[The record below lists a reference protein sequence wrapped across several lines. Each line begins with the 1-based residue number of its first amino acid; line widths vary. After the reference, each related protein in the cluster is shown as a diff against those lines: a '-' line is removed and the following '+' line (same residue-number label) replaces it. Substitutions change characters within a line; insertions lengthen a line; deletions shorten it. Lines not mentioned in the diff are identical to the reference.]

1 MGIIVVLG
9 VVFIIAI
16 IVMVYNQTDY
26 GDSKPEEKLPS
37 EFIAAMSVAGI
48 NKHGCQM
55 KHVGTFV
62 GQLVAEPNNDFD
74 ANAIKVMHSD
84 GTHLGYIKK
93 EETDTVR
100 QMLGKDFKPY
110 PVVGQVKFVEEKDE
124 EDEEEPG
131 ENLVLVEDA
140 KAGYFVARIYIDSA
154 HL

>member
-1 MGIIVVLG
+1 MGILIVVGFLLVLL
-9 VVFIIAI
+9 VVSVFAFN
-16 IVMVYNQTDY
+16 YN
-26 GDSKPEEKLPS
+26 SESSEEKLPS

-48 NKHGCQM
+48 NKHGCQI

-62 GQLVAEPNNDFD
+62 GQLVAEPDNDFD

-93 EETDTVR
+93 EETDAVR
-100 QMLGKDFKPY
+100 QMLGKEFKPY
-110 PVVGQVKFVEEKDE
+110 PVVGQVKFVEE
-124 EDEEEPG
+124 EDEEEGEDPG

>member
-1 MGIIVVLG
+1 MGFIVVLG
-9 VVFIIAI
+9 FILVVLVVCILA
-16 IVMVYNQTDY
+16 YNH
-26 GDSKPEEKLPS
+26 GDESNDEKLPS

-55 KHVGTFV
+55 KHVGTFA
-62 GQLVAEPNNDFD
+62 GKLVAEPDNDFD
-74 ANAIKVMHSD
+74 ANAIMVMHSD
-84 GTHLGYIKK
+84 GTLLGYIKK

-131 ENLVLVEDA
+131 ENLVLIEDA

>member
-1 MGIIVVLG
+1 MGILIVVGFILVLL
-9 VVFIIAI
+9 VVCVFAFN
-16 IVMVYNQTDY
+16 YN
-26 GDSKPEEKLPS
+26 SESSEEKLPS

-48 NKHGCQM
+48 NKHGCTM

-62 GQLVAEPNNDFD
+62 GQLVEEPDNDFD

-93 EETDTVR
+93 EETDAVR
-100 QMLGKDFKPY
+100 QMLGKEFKPY
-110 PVVGQVKFVEEKDE
+110 PVVGQVKFVEEEDE
-124 EDEEEPG
+124 EEGEEPG

-140 KAGYFVARIYIDSA
+140 KAGYFVARVYIDSA

>member
-1 MGIIVVLG
+1 MLLVVS
-9 VVFIIAI
+9 VFAFN
-16 IVMVYNQTDY
+16 YN
-26 GDSKPEEKLPS
+26 SESSEEKLPS

-62 GQLVAEPNNDFD
+62 GQLVAEPDNDFD

-93 EETDTVR
+93 EETDAVR

>member
-1 MGIIVVLG
+1 MGILIVVGFLLVLL
-9 VVFIIAI
+9 VVAVLAFS
-16 IVMVYNQTDY
+16 YNTGSD
-26 GDSKPEEKLPS
+26 EEKLPS

-55 KHVGTFV
+55 KHVGTFA
-62 GQLVAEPNNDFD
+62 GKLVAEPDNDFD
-74 ANAIKVMHSD
+74 ANAIMVMHSD

-131 ENLVLVEDA
+131 ENLVLLEDA

>member
-1 MGIIVVLG
+1 MLVVCIL
-9 VVFIIAI
+9 A
-16 IVMVYNQTDY
+16 YNH
-26 GDSKPEEKLPS
+26 GNDSSEEKLPS
-37 EFIAAMSVAGI
+37 EYIASMSVAGI
-48 NKHGCQM
+48 NKHGCTM
-55 KHVGTFV
+55 EHVGAFL
-62 GQLVAEPNNDFD
+62 GELVAEPDNEFD

-110 PVVGQVKFVEEKDE
+110 PVVGQVNFVEEKDE

>member
-1 MGIIVVLG
+1 MGILIVVGFLLVLL
-9 VVFIIAI
+9 VVSVFAFN
-16 IVMVYNQTDY
+16 YNSESSD
-26 GDSKPEEKLPS
+26 EKLPS

-62 GQLVAEPNNDFD
+62 GQLVAEPDNDFD

-93 EETDTVR
+93 EETDAVR
-100 QMLGKDFKPY
+100 QMLGKEFKPY
-110 PVVGQVKFVEEKDE
+110 PVVGQVKFVKE
-124 EDEEEPG
+124 EDEEEGEDPG

-140 KAGYFVARIYIDSA
+140 KAGYFVARVYIDSA

>member
-1 MGIIVVLG
+1 MVMIVTLVMLCIMVLVIVV
-9 VVFIIAI
+9 
-16 IVMVYNQTDY
+16 YKQTDY

-55 KHVGTFV
+55 KHVGTFA
-62 GQLVAEPNNDFD
+62 GKLVAEPDNEFD
-74 ANAIKVMHSD
+74 SNAIKVMHSD